1 MQTHDRVMTEAPI
14 SQTYQPNW
22 GAAVPQVREGGSP
35 PTIPPGHTIFIP
47 AEPEPK
53 RSLLQTLSLYGCLLQ
68 LVALFAALW
77 VITGIIAVIA
87 ILS

>member
-1 MQTHDRVMTEAPI
+1 MTMQTHDRVMTEAPM
-14 SQTYQPNW
+14 QRWDADP
-22 GAAVPQVREGGSP
+22 PQVREGGSP

-47 AEPEPK
+47 THPEPR

-77 VITGIIAVIA
+77 IITGIIAVIA